1 MNTITVTCLILTGL
15 TAIGFYGAN
24 YKLRIAVDDAVAP
37 LQVPERQF
45 GYTAQDLVV
54 FTAKSDG
61 QPTSFGRS
69 ALELYRERVL
79 LLDIGFAVALGL
91 FCLAFWRLAVQQV
104 PSPIGVWF
112 CVICGTAGLLYG
124 LFDVCEDIMLR
135 ALLQRDRPI
144 NNLEAGLASVLTRFK
159 MVAIC
164 VSVVGVAVF
173 LLLSYAFRAAFELM
187 RR

>member
-1 MNTITVTCLILTGL
+1 MTQLRPCKFQNASSATP
-15 TAIGFYGAN
+15 
-24 YKLRIAVDDAVAP
+24 LRIWLSLRRRAMANRRVSVD
-37 LQVPERQF
+37 Q
-45 GYTAQDLVV
+45 
-54 FTAKSDG
+54 
-61 QPTSFGRS
+61 RS
-69 ALELYRERVL
+69 ELYRERVL

-112 CVICGTAGLLYG
+112 CIICGTAGLLYG
-124 LFDVCEDIMLR
+124 LFDVCEDITLR

-173 LLLSYAFRAAFELM
+173 LLLSYAFKAAFELM